1 MAQSADQAAV
11 SGVITAKQLELL
23 VDKVEKKDRGIEL
36 FNLMI
41 AAPNWAE
48 VRYIVERKVGLSEWL
63 RVRARLLDLPL
74 NTVPAEQELSEVA
87 GELKR

>member
-11 SGVITAKQLELL
+11 SAVITAQQRKLL

-41 AAPNWAE
+41 AGRTGPKIAT
-48 VRYIVERKVGLSEWL
+48 S
-63 RVRARLLDLPL
+63 
-74 NTVPAEQELSEVA
+74 
-87 GELKR
+87 

>member
-11 SGVITAKQLELL
+11 TRVITARKLL

-36 FNLMI
+36 FNLVI

-48 VRYIVERKVGLSEWL
+48 LRCIV
-63 RVRARLLDLPL
+63 
-74 NTVPAEQELSEVA
+74 
-87 GELKR
+87 

>member
-11 SGVITAKQLELL
+11 SGVITVQQLELL

-41 AAPNWAE
+41 AARIGPKFATSLGMASGTSP
-48 VRYIVERKVGLSEWL
+48 VALS
-63 RVRARLLDLPL
+63 
-74 NTVPAEQELSEVA
+74 TSKYFPADQKMSQLAVS
-87 GELKR
+87 